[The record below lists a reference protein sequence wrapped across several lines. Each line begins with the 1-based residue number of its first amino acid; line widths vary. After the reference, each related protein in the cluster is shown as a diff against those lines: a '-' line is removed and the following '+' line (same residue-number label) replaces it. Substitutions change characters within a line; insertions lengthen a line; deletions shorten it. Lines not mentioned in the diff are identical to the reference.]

1 MAQQDPFTWELSAV
15 KNIFKRK
22 LSPEDRHKQLEQ
34 LANRMRI
41 LAPVPPRFAEVLE
54 VFSSFHFFYLSSL
67 MASVIF
73 VFQGKDYF
81 GHPVRLSAMGVFLVV
96 YYLMSRSLR
105 NSLQPDPFELP
116 EHHQDKLFTETITRL
131 TSDGQ
136 PVRRIHTRVIEQ
148 YIDARFPEE
157 NDQ

>member
-1 MAQQDPFTWELSAV
+1 M
-15 KNIFKRK
+15 NIFKRK
-22 LSPEDRHKQLEQ
+22 VSPEQQGKRLED
-34 LANRMRI
+34 LSNRMRI
-41 LAPVPPRFAEVLE
+41 LAPVPARFAEVLE

-67 MASVIF
+67 IASVIF
-73 VFQGKDYF
+73 LFQGKDYF
-81 GHPVRLSAMGVFLVV
+81 GHPVRLGAMGVFLVV

-116 EHHQDKLFTETITRL
+116 EHQQDKLVTETISRL
-131 TSDGQ
+131 TADGQ
-136 PVRRIHTRVIEQ
+136 PVRRIHTRIIEQ